1 MSYSQSEDSSSHQS
15 SSDEVSFQP
24 TPTPPTARRRSN
36 RIESITKKIRSSES
50 PRNFEPFEA
59 LLLNSPRKRKD
70 SAPPVA
76 NGGPTP
82 TTAHAP
88 STNTRRKI
96 DFEYD
101 HEKSEDRFKKRMK
114 ELRAQGRGERMDFKY
129 DHEDAEDRFQEWIE
143 ELRATG
149 KTERMK
155 GGARATKQGLRRA
168 SSRNADEE
176 REVREHN
183 LDLLKGS
190 VCIPQAG

>member
-1 MSYSQSEDSSSHQS
+1 MSYSQSEDSSSHKS
-15 SSDEVSFQP
+15 SSDEDSFQP
-24 TPTPPTARRRSN
+24 RPIPPTACRRSK
-36 RIESITKKIRSSES
+36 RIESMTKKIRKSES
-50 PRNFEPFEA
+50 PRNFESFEA
-59 LLLNSPRKRKD
+59 LSLNSPRKRKA
-70 SAPPVA
+70 SAQPAA
-76 NGGPTP
+76 NGGRTP
-82 TTAHAP
+82 TTPDVPP
-88 STNTRRKI
+88 SNTRRKM
-96 DFEYD
+96 DFEYN
-101 HEKSEDRFKKRMK
+101 HKQSEDRFKERMR